1 LKKLKPFFFSL
12 LALSLLIA
20 LSLEVTY
27 FYLLRQGHNYY
38 QEGKYNKAKQS
49 LQKIVHLRL
58 ANDRIH
64 QELGLVYEKQGHWEK
79 AASEYEKALL
89 KGPENFEVHNQ
100 LGLLFYKKNELD
112 KAIKELKKS
121 LTLNPNQPETFHQL
135 AIFFYE
141 EDKLDEALSN
151 CQEALSLRPYNQEF
165 ISDLNLIIKEIN
177 AQKGFSQKESKH
189 FKVFFDPQSEESS
202 ADLVLTLLEKAFKK
216 MHPVIPPFS
225 KYKTVVKIYTNST
238 FENLTNQSNQ
248 NIVASAINSK
258 IMLRSPRFLPVS
270 RNLEQILTHEYTH
283 LVLHRLIKEQ
293 IPVWLNEGM
302 ADFFSRERLSPH
314 QEKRLREAFLTNN
327 LIPIS
332 RLEKSWKELN
342 SDQLSLAY
350 AQAYS
355 LADYL
360 VSEFGWSRLGKL
372 LLELSRGKEIE
383 ASLSSS
389 LGISYSR
396 LENDWYRHLAHSP

>member
-1 LKKLKPFFFSL
+1 M
-12 LALSLLIA
+12 
-20 LSLEVTY
+20 
-27 FYLLRQGHNYY
+27 
-38 QEGKYNKAKQS
+38 
-49 LQKIVHLRL
+49 QKIVNLRL
-58 ANDRIH
+58 ANDRIY
-64 QELGLVYEKQGHWEK
+64 QELGLVYEKQGRWEK

-112 KAIKELKKS
+112 KATKELKKS
-121 LTLNPNQPETFHQL
+121 LTLNPNQPEIFHQL

-141 EDKLDEALSN
+141 KDKLGEALSN
-151 CQEALSLRPYNQEF
+151 CQEALNLRPYNQEF
-165 ISDLNLIIKEIN
+165 ISDLNLIVNEIN
-177 AQKGFSQKESKH
+177 AQKDFSQKESEH
-189 FKVFFDPQSEESS
+189 FKVFFDPQSEENP

-216 MHPVIPPFS
+216 MHPVLPPFS

-248 NIVASAINSK
+248 NIVASAINDK

-270 RNLEQILTHEYTH
+270 RNLERILAHEYTH

-302 ADFFSRERLSPH
+302 ADFFSQERLSPH
-314 QEKRLREAFLTNN
+314 QEKRLKEAFLTNN

-332 RLEKSWKELN
+332 RLEKSWKGLKD
-342 SDQLSLAY
+342 DQLSLAY

-355 LADYL
+355 LVDYL

-372 LLELSRGKEIE
+372 LLELSPGKEIE
-383 ASLSSS
+383 LALSSS

-396 LENDWYRHLAHSP
+396 LENDWHRHLAYSP